1 MMKRLSLATALT
13 ALMALPAVAQ
23 DRVSIGTGGT
33 GGVFYAVG
41 AGMADLLSRQ
51 VDGVSANAEVTGAS
65 VENIRRV
72 SAGEMTMGFSSASTL
87 YEAKNGQGVFDGD
100 AQNVAAIAYLYPAV
114 LQIAAT
120 QESGAASVADLADLD
135 ISIGPPGSNSS
146 VFAERLL
153 NAQDAFNMG
162 NVSFLSY
169 GEATGAIKNGQL
181 DGSIILAGTPAAA
194 FIELFTT
201 EDVTLIPVEAD
212 NVTGLLEE
220 YPFYEMVEI
229 AAGTYEG
236 QEGDVSA
243 VGDPA
248 ILFTAADADP
258 ALVEKITAGLFDNLE
273 ALGKVHPAA
282 AKITMEKAGDAP
294 IDLHPGAQA
303 YFDAK

>member
-120 QESGAASVADLADLD
+120 QESGAAS
-135 ISIGPPGSNSS
+135 
-146 VFAERLL
+146 
-153 NAQDAFNMG
+153 
-162 NVSFLSY
+162 
-169 GEATGAIKNGQL
+169 ATR
-181 DGSIILAGTPAAA
+181 LAGRPGVSREAVRNVATCSLVGRVERHS
-194 FIELFTT
+194 EL
-201 EDVTLIPVEAD
+201 P
-212 NVTGLLEE
+212 
-220 YPFYEMVEI
+220 
-229 AAGTYEG
+229 
-236 QEGDVSA
+236 
-243 VGDPA
+243 
-248 ILFTAADADP
+248 TAP
-258 ALVEKITAGLFDNLE
+258 ALTIEVCTEASIMASSICRCIEGIGAATSTA
-273 ALGKVHPAA
+273 
-282 AKITMEKAGDAP
+282 T
-294 IDLHPGAQA
+294 
-303 YFDAK
+303 